1 MSDVPLG
8 LYIHWPYCA
17 RICPYCDF
25 NVYKARGADDA
36 LFEAL
41 LADLDHWA
49 GQIECRPLVSLHF
62 GGGTPS
68 LLAGSQIAR
77 LIARA
82 ADRFGFAAGAEIGL
96 EANPND
102 AERFADFA
110 AAGIKRLSL
119 GVQSF
124 QDDALA
130 ALGRDHDA
138 ASARRSLDLARRQFG
153 SVSLDLIYA
162 REGQTVAGWE
172 RELAEV
178 LELRPDHLS
187 TYQLTIEPGTAFE
200 RRVARGELVPPE
212 DDLAA
217 QLYNVTQSMCEAAG
231 LSAYEISNHARAGHE
246 SRHNRLYWEGGD
258 WIGIGPGAHGRIGS
272 HAAGGRLS
280 STTALRPADYSQRVA
295 AQGTGSD
302 VETLSALDEARE
314 RILMGLR
321 VADGM
326 DIDAVLAATGL
337 APDRDEAARFRQQG
351 LLAQRQDRLVLT
363 PEGRLYADGI
373 AAALCP

>member
-1 MSDVPLG
+1 MIDAPLG
-8 LYIHWPYCA
+8 LYVHWPYCA

-25 NVYKARGADDA
+25 NVYKARGVDDA

-49 GQIECRPLVSLHF
+49 DRIGKWQLVSLHF

-68 LLAGSQIAR
+68 LLDGPQIAL

-82 ADRFGFAAGAEIGL
+82 ADRFGFAPGAEIAL

-102 AERFADFA
+102 AHRFGGFA
-110 AAGIKRLSL
+110 AAGINRLSL

-124 QDDALA
+124 QDVALA

-138 ASARRSLDLARRQFG
+138 VSARRSFDLARQHFG

-162 REGQTVAGWE
+162 RDGQTAAGWE
-172 RELAEV
+172 RELSEV

-200 RRVARGELVPPE
+200 RRVERGELVPPE

-217 QLYNVTQSMCEAAG
+217 QLYNITESLCEAAG
-231 LSAYEISNHARAGHE
+231 LSGYEISNHARAGHE

-258 WIGIGPGAHGRIGS
+258 WIGIGPGAHGRIG
-272 HAAGGRLS
+272 AFRADGRIAS
-280 STTALRPADYSQRVA
+280 STALRPDDYCQRVA
-295 AQGTGSD
+295 DTGTGSD
-302 VETLSALDEARE
+302 SETLSAIDEARE

-321 VADGM
+321 VAEGL
-326 DIDAVLAATGL
+326 DANALLAATCL
-337 APDRDEAARFRQQG
+337 APNRGEAERFQQQG
-351 LLAQRQDRLVLT
+351 LLAKRQHRLALT
-363 PEGRLYADGI
+363 PAGRLYADGI

>member
-49 GQIECRPLVSLHF
+49 GQIGSRPLVSLHF

-68 LLAGSQIAR
+68 LLAGPQIAR

-102 AERFADFA
+102 AERFGDFA

-187 TYQLTIEPGTAFE
+187 TYQLTIELGTAFE

-231 LSAYEISNHARAGHE
+231 LSGYEISNHARAGHE

-280 STTALRPADYSQRVA
+280 STTAPRPADYSQRVA

-321 VADGM
+321 VAEGM
-326 DIDAVLAATGL
+326 DIDALLAATGL
-337 APDRDEAARFRQQG
+337 APDRDEAVRFRQQG

>member
-49 GQIECRPLVSLHF
+49 GQIESRPLVSMHF

-68 LLAGSQIAR
+68 LLAGPQIAR

-102 AERFADFA
+102 AERFGDFA

-187 TYQLTIEPGTAFE
+187 TYQLTIELGTAFE

-231 LSAYEISNHARAGHE
+231 LSGYEISNHARAGHE
-246 SRHNRLYWEGGD
+246 SRHNRLYWEGCD

-321 VADGM
+321 VAEGM
-326 DIDAVLAATGL
+326 DIDALLAATGL
-337 APDRDEAARFRQQG
+337 APDRDEAVRFRQQG